1 MDIINIS
8 QKLLKLSN
16 DDVSLVTKQTLKK
29 IILNDFLIIKEDK
42 NEKND

>member
-16 DDVSLVTKQTLKK
+16 EDVSLVTKQTLKK

-42 NEKND
+42 DEKND